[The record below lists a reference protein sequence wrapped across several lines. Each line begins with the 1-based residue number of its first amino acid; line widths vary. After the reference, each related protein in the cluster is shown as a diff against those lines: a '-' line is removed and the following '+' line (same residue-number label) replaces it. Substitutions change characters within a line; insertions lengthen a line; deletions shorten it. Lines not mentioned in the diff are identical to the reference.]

1 MLIIRRKQDE
11 SFVIFSGDTRIEV
24 FVTQIGKN
32 SVKIGIDAGDNI
44 DIYRRELV
52 DKQGFYIVPKNLPDK
67 Q

>member
-1 MLIIRRKQDE
+1 MLIIRRKLDE

-32 SVKIGIDAGDNI
+32 SVKIGIDAGDDI
-44 DIYRRELV
+44 DVYRRELV
-52 DKQGFYIVPKNLPDK
+52 DKQGFYIIPKNLPDK